1 MIKYVMYKTGKGA
14 SNMEKKESFWIILCG
29 LLILLAYIIPY
40 TVLTDVVKWYGSF
53 LLWLLLGLV
62 IIVVNFVITKD
73 WRS

>member
-1 MIKYVMYKTGKGA
+1 
-14 SNMEKKESFWIILCG
+14 MEKKESFWIILCG